1 MSVDGSTVLFG
12 ATPPHLEFSP
22 QDKRALRR
30 FARELER
37 RVGEGSASF
46 EERTTGIKALKPRRP
61 VRFTCLITNDREM
74 QRLNRDFLGHDYPT
88 DVLSFPG
95 LDGHGGLG
103 DIAVSS
109 ERALEQAQE
118 FGHAHVDEIRIL
130 MLHGVL
136 HLTGMDHERDG
147 GEMERAE
154 ERWRNEFGLPATLI
168 ARVAGGGRAK

>member
-12 ATPPHLEFSP
+12 ATPRHLEFSP
-22 QDKRALRR
+22 EDKRALRR

-37 RVGEGSASF
+37 RAAGGRAF
-46 EERTTGIKALKPRRP
+46 HCLMTT
-61 VRFTCLITNDREM
+61 DREM
-74 QRLNRDFLGHDYPT
+74 QRLNRDFLGHDYAT
-88 DVLSFPG
+88 DVLSFPNAN
-95 LDGHGGLG
+95 GHGGLG

-109 ERALEQAQE
+109 ERAQAQAEE
-118 FGHAHVDEIRIL
+118 FGHEYLDEIRIL

-168 ARVAGGGRAK
+168 ARVAGGGRGE